1 MKRRALG
8 FTLVE
13 MLVATAMFA
22 LLVAAALSV
31 FSAGTRSGAKTRRC
45 KEMVAHGQMALDSMC
60 ADLRAAVAHDNATI
74 TSLNAQYDGRDCDTM
89 DFAIV
94 RVNPDRKEPDEGG
107 RSEVGYYIN
116 NDPNVGTMGLVRRED
131 RTPDDDL
138 LQVDT
143 SGEGSV
149 SHPGDGVWHGH
160 FLEGFAE
167 RKGVIADVSHVSPQ
181 CHADQVGASGERA
194 GRATDTQGY
203 PPRPGSIAADTT
215 QVAVLDGGHAVGH
228 GDADQSGAVAE
239 AAVPDHGDGLPVDG
253 RGNGDSASASG
264 VTEQA

>member
-1 MKRRALG
+1 MKRHALG

-60 ADLRAAVAHDNATI
+60 AALRAAVTHDNAKI

-138 LQVDT
+138 LEGGKATLIAPFVSQLNIEFFD
-143 SGEGSV
+143 GEQWVAG
-149 SHPGDGVWHGH
+149 W
-160 FLEGFAE
+160 ANE
-167 RKGVIADVSHVSPQ
+167 RGTP
-181 CHADQVGASGERA
+181 RA
-194 GRATDTQGY
+194 ARIQ
-203 PPRPGSIAADTT
+203 I
-215 QVAVLDGGHAVGH
+215 VVLD
-228 GDADQSGAVAE
+228 E
-239 AAVPDHGDGLPVDG
+239 AQLENPLFLTTTVSVMA
-253 RGNGDSASASG
+253 
-264 VTEQA
+264 Q